1 MPKDAIVIRERE
13 NISKKFLIR
22 KIGWFKNYL
31 KISFFFKRFADKLI
45 VYLRYNVRFLLRNSS
60 FLWRRSSRRSM
71 KRSVNRRRVSI
82 EIGVLRQLEQ
92 FEGGVATE
100 SQSKFCGDLAQQRS
114 EAGIWEIGRRNL
126 FIAFSLDCSY
136 LTISFLRSNSK
147 K

>member
-31 KISFFFKRFADKLI
+31 KISLFFKRFADKLI
-45 VYLRYNVRFLLRNSS
+45 VNTINVRFLLRNSS

-126 FIAFSLDCSY
+126 FIAFNLDCSY

>member
-22 KIGWFKNYL
+22 KIAWFKNYL

-45 VYLRYNVRFLLRNSS
+45 VNTINLRFLLRNSS
-60 FLWRRSSRRSM
+60 FLRRRSSRRSM
-71 KRSVNRRRVSI
+71 KRTVNRRRVSI
-82 EIGVLRQLEQ
+82 EIGVLQLEQ